1 MLYVNSLFLVRRSK
15 YDILMEKLSSMLSA
29 RPNQIETLGNLREEL
44 VRFHYSS
51 SNSLSYRIWMTHIK
65 GSLFLKL
72 HSILG

>member
-44 VRFHYSS
+44 VRFHSS

-72 HSILG
+72 CSILG